1 MFSSAVGGGRWRGA
15 LRTSATQSPT
25 RRSPRATPCSWWATT
40 SVKQSPARAAIETSA
55 ACCGAVYTTRR
66 TAAASELKW
75 KPATPP
81 DIAPSRRA
89 PRSSRRRFCP
99 RLKSMAEEPAR
110 ASSSVRLRSARMVA
124 AKPSSSLATRA
135 PRAEKTR
142 TPRPAPE
149 APSIYLQA
157 WFLMYLERTLGSFPT
172 RALRSSQA
180 PAENPPGWG
189 RSSGP
194 RGDLVVQNRIEGVV
208 QLQPSTFA
216 DFGDKTMSASQGHP
230 CDETAVAVLLGT
242 PKLSSP
248 PCFLAREISAPTAP

>member
-124 AKPSSSLATRA
+124 AKPSSSLATRGQKRRG
-135 PRAEKTR
+135 PRAPLLKKLHL
-142 TPRPAPE
+142 
-149 APSIYLQA
+149 SIYLSI
-157 WFLMYLERTLGSFPT
+157 YLSIHLSIYLSTNQPT
-172 RALRSSQA
+172 MLAAGVPHTQPRAPWSRSAARPRAS
-180 PAENPPGWG
+180 
-189 RSSGP
+189 P
-194 RGDLVVQNRIEGVV
+194 RGGAYPATD
-208 QLQPSTFA
+208 
-216 DFGDKTMSASQGHP
+216 
-230 CDETAVAVLLGT
+230 
-242 PKLSSP
+242 
-248 PCFLAREISAPTAP
+248 ARNP

>member
-15 LRTSATQSPT
+15 LRTSATQRPT

-55 ACCGAVYTTRR
+55 ACCGTVYTTRR

-99 RLKSMAEEPAR
+99 RLKSASEPAR

-124 AKPSSSLATRA
+124 AKPSSSPPLRRA
-135 PRAEKTR
+135 PWAKSGFRSERRGRPLPSAPREARISLCLVRFAFGQSPLTTR
-142 TPRPAPE
+142 LAGACCRQEAVAPIYRLSIDHGSRRPDGRPAQPSAIVAVGG
-149 APSIYLQA
+149 APKGKPTGGGAYPA
-157 WFLMYLERTLGSFPT
+157 TDARKAERGGG
-172 RALRSSQA
+172 A
-180 PAENPPGWG
+180 PGG
-189 RSSGP
+189 RSRDIDG
-194 RGDLVVQNRIEGVV
+194 GI
-208 QLQPSTFA
+208 
-216 DFGDKTMSASQGHP
+216 
-230 CDETAVAVLLGT
+230 
-242 PKLSSP
+242 
-248 PCFLAREISAPTAP
+248 

>member
-135 PRAEKTR
+135 GAEKTR
-142 TPRPAPE
+142 TPRAAPEE
-149 APSIYLQA
+149 APSIYLSI
-157 WFLMYLERTLGSFPT
+157 YLSIYPPIYLSIHQPT
-172 RALRSSQA
+172 NHVGCRR
-180 PAENPPGWG
+180 PAHTAE
-189 RSSGP
+189 
-194 RGDLVVQNRIEGVV
+194 
-208 QLQPSTFA
+208 
-216 DFGDKTMSASQGHP
+216 SAM
-230 CDETAVAVLLGT
+230 VAVGGA
-242 PKLSSP
+242 PKGK
-248 PCFLAREISAPTAP
+248 PTGGRLPGDRRA